1 MVSVVRAMGI
11 ALERAGVLM
20 QAITGDDLLWLGCV
34 ILVFCVAVTLIVLW
48 TAITVDWWN
57 IAGRY
62 IVAVFL
68 KDRAAELRRWKE
80 NWSRVQR
87 VRIICRTMTKRR

>member
-48 TAITVDWWN
+48 TAIIVDWWN

-62 IVAVFL
+62 IISVFI
-68 KDRAAELRRWKE
+68 KDRALEFRKWRDNCKRL
-80 NWSRVQR
+80 QR
-87 VRIICRTMTKRR
+87 VRAIIKRR